1 MYCTMA
7 SGVGEEA
14 SGTAAHT
21 WDEMG
26 NDITDCRD
34 QIAQTDNLRP
44 QQQINFAMML
54 LCNE

>member
-1 MYCTMA
+1 MYCTIDW
-7 SGVGEEA
+7 GVGREA

-44 QQQINFAMML
+44 QQQINFARMFVM
-54 LCNE
+54 

>member
-1 MYCTMA
+1 MYYTMA

-34 QIAQTDNLRP
+34 QIVQTDNRRP
-44 QQQINFAMML
+44 QQQINFEMML